1 MTRILPEREQDLV
14 NAIIQLIQMRGGW
27 VIRINSGMTVVEDV
41 NGKKRMIRG
50 APAGTSDI
58 IACYRSKFVAIECKI
73 GRNKMTV
80 YQEDFM
86 QQICRAGG
94 LHVLAYSLDDV
105 IGALDLIEGKE
116 VKE

>member
-1 MTRILPEREQDLV
+1 MTKILPEREQDLV

-27 VIRINSGMTVVEDV
+27 AIRINSGMTVVEGAK
-41 NGKKRMIRG
+41 GKKRMIRG

-58 IACYRSKFVAIECKI
+58 IACYRSRFVAIECKI

-86 QQICRAGG
+86 HRISHAGG
-94 LHVLAYSLDDV
+94 YHVLAYSQDDV
-105 IGALDLIEGKE
+105 IRALNLIDGMM
-116 VKE
+116 